1 MKHAQQESVFALL
14 GRRGLVGRMHEDLDE
29 LLAAREQMER
39 LLQIFL
45 EIGADLDLEATLSR
59 IVTAAIE
66 LTGARFGAL
75 GVRAPDG
82 TLSSFAH
89 VGMDER
95 TVSKIGHLP
104 DGKGVLGLLLDS
116 DDVIRLDDLTAHPAA
131 VGLPE
136 HHPPMAAFLGVPIT
150 IRGDAFGSL
159 YLTHADATHT
169 FTESHEIAAR
179 ALASAAA
186 VAIENARLFER
197 VRAGANWVQ
206 ASREI
211 TTALLCEADPAVEPM
226 RLIAKRACELAG
238 AEQAIVL
245 VADDAEASQDEVTTL
260 VVSTAVGLH
269 AADVVGRR
277 VPVEGSTTGDVF
289 TSGRAVIT
297 DRFRHPIQ
305 SFTDVGQRPAIVMPL
320 RCQDTVVGVIAVAR
334 NKDQPPFDSSYLELI
349 GDFAHH
355 AAVAL
360 TLAAAGE
367 RVRELSILA
376 DRERIAHDLHDHV
389 IQRLFATGMHL
400 QGTIARTHSPV
411 VVERLNRTLD
421 DLQATIEDIRTT
433 IFGLQSSPLHGK
445 CFRQRIQHLLADLT
459 DDLGIETR
467 LHLSGPLSAVNGS
480 LAEHAGA
487 VLTEVISNSVRH
499 SGAGRITVEVA
510 VADELVIH
518 VTDDG
523 CGIPADNQRR
533 SGLSHIERRAEQAGG
548 SCEISTTAEVGTSVS
563 WQAPLTGR

>member
-1 MKHAQQESVFALL
+1 MERAQRESAFAQL
-14 GRRGLVGRMHEDLDE
+14 GRRGLVGRIHEDLDE
-29 LLAAREQMER
+29 LLAARDQMER

-75 GVRAPDG
+75 GVRASDG
-82 TLSSFAH
+82 TLSSFVH
-89 VGMDER
+89 VGMNAQ

-104 DGKGVLGLLLDS
+104 AGKGVLGLLLDS
-116 DDVIRLDDLTAHPAA
+116 NDVIRLDDLTAHPVA

-136 HHPPMAAFLGVPIT
+136 HHPPMSAFLGVPIT
-150 IRGDAFGSL
+150 IRGDPFGSL
-159 YLTHADATHT
+159 YLTHSDPSRMFNEAD
-169 FTESHEIAAR
+169 EIAAR

-186 VAIENARLFER
+186 VAIHNASLFER
-197 VRAGANWVQ
+197 VRAGAKWVQ

-211 TTALLCEADPAVEPM
+211 TTALLSGANPAVKPM
-226 RLIAKRACELAG
+226 WLIAKRACELAE

-245 VADDAEASQDEVTTL
+245 VAADAEASQDDVTTL

-269 AADVVGRR
+269 ADDVIGRR
-277 VPVEGSTTGDVF
+277 VPVDGSTTGDVF
-289 TSGRAVIT
+289 TSGRVVIT

-305 SFTDVGQRPAIVMPL
+305 SFTDVGERPAIVMPL
-320 RCQDTVVGVIAVAR
+320 RYKDSVVGVIAVAR

-400 QGTIARTHSPV
+400 QGTIARAHSPV

-433 IFGLQSSPLHGK
+433 IFGLQSPLHGEG
-445 CFRQRIQHLLADLT
+445 FRQRIQHLLSDLT
-459 DDLGIETR
+459 EDLGIETR
-467 LHLSGPLSAVNGS
+467 LHLSGPLTAVSGT
-480 LAEHAGA
+480 LAEHAEA
-487 VLTEVISNSVRH
+487 VLTELISNAVRH
-499 SGAGRITVEVA
+499 SGAGRITVDVA
-510 VADELVIH
+510 VADELVIQ

-523 CGIPADNQRR
+523 HGIPADNQRH
-533 SGLSHIERRAEQAGG
+533 SGLFNIERRAEQAGG
-548 SCEISTTAEVGTSVS
+548 RCEISTTAGLGTSVS
-563 WQAPLTGR
+563 WRAPLTGN